1 MSKQRKRNRGRLGK
15 PPRDERAGSVSTAVL
30 HAVPEVL
37 RVAASD
43 SDEEPLVESAERPS
57 LGPPN
62 LEAAEERLGLYG
74 AANEAGDDSV
84 DGDSA
89 DDYGADD
96 YGADDDGARAAV
108 GESDDASEATDGA
121 FADHGYSIAANDGAA
136 NPSGP
141 SASSGP
147 SAPSA
152 PSADVPAP
160 QAEADDGFEIR
171 EEQREAI
178 ASILRSLT
186 GSTLHGVADI
196 GAASDA
202 TRRELIGQRVNNFE
216 IIGLLSSG
224 GMGDVFEAIH
234 SVIQRRVAIKVLR
247 REHCGDPALVQRF
260 FNEARAAN
268 AIRHPNIVEVLDVGM
283 LPGGLPYIAMERLEG
298 ETLSQRLAR
307 EGRLEVERALEYA
320 VQAASALQAA
330 HKRGIVH
337 RDLKPDNLFIVP
349 DPRVPGHELIKVL
362 DFGIAKLHGDRLSQ
376 VKTNVGSILGT
387 PPYMSPEQCRGIP
400 DAVDHRSDVYALG
413 VILFEMLCGAP
424 PFVAEGVGDVMV
436 MHLSSPPPLP
446 TWRRKDIPVRVE
458 QTILWALEK
467 NPDQRIPS
475 MGDFIF
481 TLGTG
486 PTPVPYIVTPT
497 GLTTDDWTS
506 SMVPTPTGVSSR
518 YPGPAISLEGDFPIE
533 DGEPTG
539 EEVGYRSRSVPP
551 MFAAPATDADR
562 SSRPSVLPSGRRS
575 SWRPAAAGALV
586 ATALSVAG
594 FTYLKG
600 GEPNAAPS
608 ERASV
613 TPPGPAPAERLQQ
626 STAALEA
633 ADEAAN
639 LREAEA
645 RDVASAEG
653 VAPLDGELSL
663 EDEQVVAPTKFGR
676 GRAWSYAA
684 ARVAARPHAPVVVDG
699 PAAEGSAIEGSSI
712 EGSDIEGPAL
722 EGQNAE
728 ERPADVALDV
738 NEGAV
743 AGLASPEPKAAQA
756 SEATRAPAAT
766 SVHPE
771 PQVVEKPTPAPEPAV
786 ATTGFLSF
794 DSSPWARVTLNGRVL
809 GVTPLRQVPL
819 PVGKHQLRL
828 ENTELGISKTVVVE
842 VTAGQTVSR
851 FVTWD

>member
-1 MSKQRKRNRGRLGK
+1 MKA
-15 PPRDERAGSVSTAVL
+15 PRDERVGSVNVNTAVL

-37 RVAASD
+37 RATSESEEEPSAAS
-43 SDEEPLVESAERPS
+43 VERPS
-57 LGPPN
+57 LMP
-62 LEAAEERLGLYG
+62 A
-74 AANEAGDDSV
+74 
-84 DGDSA
+84 
-89 DDYGADD
+89 GAD
-96 YGADDDGARAAV
+96 ADHAADARDNRADGARVDGARVDGAQV
-108 GESDDASEATDGA
+108 DGEEATGEQSGLRDATSQAEKALEAGEYTASKETHEGDENGEFVAENGA
-121 FADHGYSIAANDGAA
+121 PTEGALADERGYPVAANDGSQA
-136 NPSGP
+136 
-141 SASSGP
+141 
-147 SAPSA
+147 
-152 PSADVPAP
+152 PAP
-160 QAEADDGFEIR
+160 QTDADDFFEIR

-186 GSTLHGVADI
+186 GNTLQGVADI

-307 EGRLEVERALEYA
+307 EGRLEVDRALEYA

-497 GLTTDDWTS
+497 GLTTDEWTS
-506 SMVPTPTGVSSR
+506 VVSTPTGASSR

-533 DGEPTG
+533 DGEPNQ
-539 EEVGYRSRSVPP
+539 EVITYRSRSVPP
-551 MFAAPATDADR
+551 TLGSPGADTER
-562 SSRPSVLPSGRRS
+562 SSRPSLPPSVAPSARRS

-586 ATALSVAG
+586 AAALSAAG
-594 FTYLKG
+594 FTYWKG
-600 GEPNAAPS
+600 GETNAARS
-608 ERASV
+608 ERASL
-613 TPPGPAPAERLQQ
+613 TPPSNVEPGRLEKA
-626 STAALEA
+626 TAALQA
-633 ADEAAN
+633 ADEAD
-639 LREAEA
+639 EAAKLDEVEA
-645 RDVASAEG
+645 LDEVVEPAMGEHEG
-653 VAPLDGELSL
+653 EPSL
-663 EDEQVVAPTKFGR
+663 ENDQAAAPVKSGR
-676 GRAWSYAA
+676 GRGATYNATRASM
-684 ARVAARPHAPVVVDG
+684 RPHAPVVV
-699 PAAEGSAIEGSSI
+699 
-712 EGSDIEGPAL
+712 EGPYVD
-722 EGQNAE
+722 E
-728 ERPADVALDV
+728 PPLDV
-738 NEGAV
+738 ERTPTVTEQA
-743 AGLASPEPKAAQA
+743 AARPEIDQA
-756 SEATRAPAAT
+756 SAQGASQPDVGSKPASELGAPT
-766 SVHPE
+766 VHSE
-771 PQVVEKPTPAPEPAV
+771 SQVVQAPTPSPQPAV

-794 DSSPWARVTLNGRVL
+794 DSSPWARVSLNGRVL
-809 GVTPLRQVPL
+809 GVTPLRQVQL

-828 ENTELGISKTVVVE
+828 ENSEFGISKTVIVE
-842 VTAGQTVSR
+842 VAAGQTVSR
-851 FVTWD
+851 FVTWE